1 MAPGVRARRTGRL
14 GQVLPGRVGRVQ
26 SPPVAGYR
34 VIREEQLE
42 FETRPHEPGEA
53 PRHAVNVTDDA
64 ALQHTRASFF
74 RYEPGAKGRRHD
86 DKVQEETY
94 LPIRGTLTIY
104 LGDDPAVREEVG
116 PGGLI
121 HVESGLARQLVNEG
135 TDELLVF
142 IYGAPPERG
151 DVEFFDSAV

>member
-1 MAPGVRARRTGRL
+1 MAPGVQARRTGCS
-14 GQVLPGRVGRVQ
+14 GHVLRGRVGRVQ
-26 SPPVAGYR
+26 SPAVAGYR
-34 VIREEQLE
+34 VIHEEELE

-53 PRHAVNVTDDA
+53 PRHAANVTGDA
-64 ALQHTRASFF
+64 ALRHTRASFF

-94 LPIRGTLTIY
+94 LPIRGTLTMYI
-104 LGDDPAVREEVG
+104 GDPAVREQVG
-116 PGGLI
+116 PGGLV
-121 HVESGLARQLVNEG
+121 HVESGVARQLVNEG
-135 TDELLVF
+135 TEELLVF

>member
-1 MAPGVRARRTGRL
+1 
-14 GQVLPGRVGRVQ
+14 
-26 SPPVAGYR
+26 VAGYR
-34 VIREEQLE
+34 AIRGDELE

-53 PRHAVNVTDDA
+53 PRHAANVSDGA
-64 ALQHTRASFF
+64 ALRHTRASFF

-94 LPIRGTLTIY
+94 VPIRGTLTMY
-104 LGDDPAVREEVG
+104 LGDPVVRERVG

-121 HVESGLARQLVNEG
+121 HVESGIARQVVNEG
-135 TDELLVF
+135 ADELLVF